1 MSARGRGA
9 LLPLA
14 ILGGFFVLCCAA
26 GTGGQL
32 PSRPTVVSLSR
43 SVLGPMS
50 HAWRSCGPA
59 FDAWSLSHIVCP
71 SLANS
76 LSPRIAA
83 SHHHRIHCHHPFHY
97 YAHRHARSY
106 YALRQIRYAVCPSAA
121 FHAPLPIANATGL
134 TKLPHCHSVAPLFR
148 PPHPSH
154 QSSRACLLAH
164 VAMPCPWIHRA
175 LPCWAIA
182 WLVAHTSHSSIEH
195 LIPCA
200 TLNVACRPHDW
211 PRARHSSGAHLAK
224 PNPMALSSSRIVL
237 AAASLHERQSEACT
251 IGVQARA

>member
-1 MSARGRGA
+1 MPFRRLPCAFANRQCHRPNEA
-9 LLPLA
+9 PPLPLRCTA
-14 ILGGFFVLCCAA
+14 
-26 GTGGQL
+26 
-32 PSRPTVVSLSR
+32 
-43 SVLGPMS
+43 
-50 HAWRSCGPA
+50 
-59 FDAWSLSHIVCP
+59 
-71 SLANS
+71 
-76 LSPRIAA
+76 LSP
-83 SHHHRIHCHHPFHY
+83 
-97 YAHRHARSY
+97 
-106 YALRQIRYAVCPSAA
+106 
-121 FHAPLPIANATGL
+121 T
-134 TKLPHCHSVAPLFR
+134 
-148 PPHPSH
+148 PSH

-164 VAMPCPWIHRA
+164 VAMPCPWIHGA

-182 WLVAHTSHSSIEH
+182 WLAAHPSHSSIEH